1 MATLDW
7 TTRRSDGVTLVELV
21 VTSEQPQRVRVESA
35 LTPVWPPRRQG
46 VPEPGWD
53 GPVVE
58 GVVDDPLVVG
68 YATPADPV
76 DPPATVTSEP
86 VAEDDLSP
94 RAVVRALGDAAPPR
108 DALPGADPPGAAG
121 RQSTPETAVDDRK
134 EDGTQSDDGPA
145 GFEWGPDRTE
155 PSGGEPSD
163 TEPSETEPL
172 AAVERRLSA
181 LEDRLDAVEASGR
194 R

>member
-1 MATLDW
+1 MASLDW

-53 GPVVE
+53 GATVE
-58 GVVDDPLVVG
+58 GVVDDGPLVVG
-68 YATPADPV
+68 YATPAAPV

-94 RAVVRALGDAAPPR
+94 RTLVRALGDATPPR
-108 DALPGADPPGAAG
+108 DALPGVDSPVDSSDDERAADPE
-121 RQSTPETAVDDRK
+121 R
-134 EDGTQSDDGPA
+134 TQ
-145 GFEWGPDRTE
+145 FEWGPDRRTA
-155 PSGGEPSD
+155 SD
-163 TEPSETEPL
+163 TEPPETEPL
-172 AAVERRLSA
+172 AAVERRLAA